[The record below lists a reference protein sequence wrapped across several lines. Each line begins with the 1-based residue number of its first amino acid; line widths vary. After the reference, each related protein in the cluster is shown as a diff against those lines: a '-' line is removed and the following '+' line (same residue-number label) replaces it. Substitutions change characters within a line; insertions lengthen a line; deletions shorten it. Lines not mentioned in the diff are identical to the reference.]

1 MEWQSQQ
8 EYLRGGG
15 RGGGHPTSSIRPEG
29 FGYCLS
35 KDRFLQ
41 CQDGILLLNLKYGR
55 LTELKSFLSIFR
67 DQCKKKKKKCIN
79 PSGDFSKSTAW
90 HANMRI
96 KCLICQHGCFQ
107 DVTEGV

>member
-15 RGGGHPTSSIRPEG
+15 GRGGGHPTSYIRPEG
-29 FGYCLS
+29 FVYCLS

-41 CQDGILLLNLKYGR
+41 CQNGILLLNLKYVR

-67 DQCKKKKKKCIN
+67 DQCKKKKN
-79 PSGDFSKSTAW
+79 ASTPVVIFLRAQLGMQTCELN
-90 HANMRI
+90 A
-96 KCLICQHGCFQ
+96 
-107 DVTEGV
+107 

>member
-67 DQCKKKKKKCIN
+67 DQCKKKKKMHQ
-79 PSGDFSKSTAW
+79 PQW
-90 HANMRI
+90 
-96 KCLICQHGCFQ
+96 
-107 DVTEGV
+107 

>member
-29 FGYCLS
+29 FVYCLS

-41 CQDGILLLNLKYGR
+41 CQDGILLLNLNYVR

-67 DQCKKKKKKCIN
+67 DQCKKKKFIY
-79 PSGDFSKSTAW
+79 PSSDFSRSTAW
-90 HANMRI
+90 HANIQI

-107 DVTEGV
+107 DDTGSVS